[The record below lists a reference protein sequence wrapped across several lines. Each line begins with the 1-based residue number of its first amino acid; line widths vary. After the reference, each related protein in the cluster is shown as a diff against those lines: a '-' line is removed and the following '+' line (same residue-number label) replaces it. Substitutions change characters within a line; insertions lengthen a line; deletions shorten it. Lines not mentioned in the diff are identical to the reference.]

1 MMRLRLATLDDCSL
15 LGRLNREL
23 IIAEQSDNRMDD
35 AQLVARM
42 QDFLTQGYQAWIFE
56 HANVCVGY
64 ALVHMQST
72 PVYVRHFLIVPAMRR
87 QGWGRM
93 AWQHLHR
100 ELGHV
105 PIDIDVLAWNSSGHA
120 FWQAMGFVPRAV
132 RMRLPGADH
141 E

>member
-1 MMRLRLATLDDCSL
+1 MITLRVASQDDCPL

-23 IIAEQSDNRMDD
+23 IVAEQSDNRMND

-42 QDFLTQGYQAWIFE
+42 QDFLMQGYQAWIFE
-56 HANVCVGY
+56 HVSDCVGY
-64 ALVHMQST
+64 ALVHMHSD

-93 AWQHLHR
+93 AWQQLHH

-120 FWQAMGFVPRAV
+120 FWTSMGFAPRAV
-132 RMRLPGADH
+132 RMRLTK